1 MYICVCE
8 SQVCSILHARSLLV
22 PCRILLQD
30 STSLIYIYI
39 LGTSSIYI
47 TLIFLVRRSYMMYV
61 YIRVVVFHLFVCVY
75 GYVCVCVCMCARVRV
90 CAFVHVCVCVR
101 VCVCMRHGR
110 VCVCMR
116 VCAGVCVCACSC
128 VCLGAREAIRP
139 ADPLVC
145 MG

>member
-8 SQVCSILHARSLLV
+8 SHVCSILHARSLLV

-75 GYVCVCVCMCARVRV
+75 GYVCVCVR
-90 CAFVHVCVCVR
+90 VCVCVHSCMCVCPFVC

-116 VCAGVCVCACSC
+116 VCAGVCVC
-128 VCLGAREAIRP
+128 V
-139 ADPLVC
+139 LVC
-145 MG
+145 VLGCA

>member
-90 CAFVHVCVCVR
+90 CAFVHVCVSVR
-101 VCVCMRHGR
+101 VCVRVYASR
-110 VCVCMR
+110 ASVCVY
-116 VCAGVCVCACSC
+116 AGVCGCMC
-128 VCLGAREAIRP
+128 VCV
-139 ADPLVC
+139 LVC
-145 MG
+145 VLGCA

>member
-61 YIRVVVFHLFVCVY
+61 HIRVVVFHLFVCVY
-75 GYVCVCVCMCARVRV
+75 GYVCVCVR
-90 CAFVHVCVCVR
+90 VCVCVHSCMCVCPFVC